1 MTIEH
6 TALGAGS
13 TRVIERSG
21 SQDVDLFEL
30 PTDEIQEVY
39 KESGALIFRGFD
51 VSDPTRMHSF
61 AEKFS
66 TRFNRDR
73 LRPTVAG
80 SDGYVQA
87 VLEGQ
92 GFVEPHA
99 EQANSPFRPD
109 ALWFCCQT
117 PSKDGGETLL
127 WDGVRVWERLDED
140 LRELFETRRIRFFQ
154 KYEEDKWQLFL
165 GGDATLEDLRNT
177 LDALD
182 GVSYFL
188 HDDRS
193 IYLEYVVSA
202 VVTTKYGNHRSF
214 ANSLMTERENT
225 LGDAMALED
234 GTTISDADIGRINEV
249 MMGVTEEIPWQPG
262 DLAFIDNS
270 RFLHGRNPYND
281 PGRRIFSSLSF
292 LNF

>member
-6 TALGAGS
+6 SALGDGS
-13 TRVIERSG
+13 TRVIECSG
-21 SQDVDLFEL
+21 AQNTDLFEL
-30 PTDEIQEVY
+30 PVDEIREIYQQY
-39 KESGALIFRGFD
+39 GALIFRGYD
-51 VSDPTRMHSF
+51 VSDPTKMHSF
-61 AEKFS
+61 ASKFS

-73 LRPTVAG
+73 IRPTVPG

-109 ALWFCCQT
+109 ALWFCCKT

-127 WDGVRVWERLDED
+127 WDGIRVWERLGDD
-140 LRELFETRRIRFFQ
+140 LKALFEARKIRFFQ

-165 GGDATLEDLRNT
+165 GGDASLDDLKRT
-177 LDALD
+177 LDGLE
-182 GVSYFL
+182 GVSYHL
-188 HDDRS
+188 TDDRS
-193 IYLEYVVSA
+193 VYLEYVVSA
-202 VVTTKYGNHRSF
+202 VVNTKYGNHKAF

-225 LGDAMALED
+225 LGDAMAFED
-234 GTTISDADIGRINEV
+234 GTPISEAEIKRIMDV
-249 MMGVTEEIPWQPG
+249 IMGVTEEIPWVPG
-262 DLAFIDNS
+262 DLAFIDNT
-270 RFLHGRNPYND
+270 RFLHGRNPYQD
-281 PGRRIFSSLSF
+281 SGRRIYSSLSF